1 MKLLTLTVCLV
12 LFVVGIS
19 RTVLAQN
26 KMGSS
31 PALAAESLNREQDGL
46 KGPVRRV
53 RVESAKIVMKGGNL
67 IEGPRV
73 VRGIATYDPAGKK
86 IDSVDYPVEGG
97 TVAGKEQYRY
107 DDKGNIVEMIVR
119 ANDGSILSKEI
130 YEYEFDQLGNWTKMN
145 SSVAVYESGKM
156 SYELTEV
163 TYRNISYYYDQAMET
178 LKDSPSKPA
187 GVTVAQALRSSIPA
201 KQVSVTNQPIS
212 GPAAAEA
219 KKDTLTTAAS
229 VAPAQTTNLTAESPS
244 PKSSDVNADVNATTS
259 TVSASNAVKHVAEDV
274 LRNAAIDLPKP
285 EYSEAARLAQVTGK
299 VEVQILVD
307 DKGQVTNARA
317 TSGNPLLGS
326 AAEAAARKARFSP
339 TKLSSDSSRV
349 YGAISYDFTLPSSAI
364 TALPVTSPAIDIKQ
378 PKPDVRKPEAQPNSE
393 AAALVEK
400 PKAEPNNSEVAT
412 ETKSAY
418 RQGVAF
424 LASGRYQEAIQALNQ
439 AIKVD
444 PNDVSAYIKLG
455 MSYSGLQKDKEAI
468 AVLKMAVQINRSALD
483 APAYFLLG
491 QSYLGLSKNSEALA
505 AFKQALFITRA
516 EAIGLEKEIQKIPTP
531 EQLHY
536 GMGLAYLNSK
546 RFGDSINE
554 LKQVVKL
561 NPKNADAY
569 YALAIA
575 YIGNDNR
582 MGAENQ
588 QKILKLLDADLAR
601 KISIA
606 LAAPPPNAPRCRNIA
621 CR

>member
-12 LFVVGIS
+12 LFALGIS
-19 RTVLAQN
+19 RTVLAQD
-26 KMGSS
+26 KTGSS

-53 RVESAKIVMKGGNL
+53 RMESAKIVMKGGNL
-67 IEGPRV
+67 IEAPRV

-86 IDSVDYPVEGG
+86 IDSVDYPEEGS
-97 TVAGKEQYRY
+97 TVPGKEQYRY

-119 ANDGSILSKEI
+119 GNDGSILSKEI
-130 YEYEFDQLGNWTKMN
+130 YEYEFDQLGNWTKMS
-145 SSVAVYESGKM
+145 SSVAVYESGKLG
-156 SYELTEV
+156 YELTEV

-178 LKDSPSKPA
+178 LTTDS
-187 GVTVAQALRSSIPA
+187 LRSSIPT
-201 KQVSVTNQPIS
+201 KQVSVTNQPIP
-212 GPAAAEA
+212 GPAAADA

-229 VAPAQTTNLTAESPS
+229 VAPAQTTNLIAESPS
-244 PKSSDVNADVNATTS
+244 PKSSDVNATASN
-259 TVSASNAVKHVAEDV
+259 VSASSAVKHVAEDV

-307 DKGQVTNARA
+307 DK
-317 TSGNPLLGS
+317 
-326 AAEAAARKARFSP
+326 
-339 TKLSSDSSRV
+339 
-349 YGAISYDFTLPSSAI
+349 
-364 TALPVTSPAIDIKQ
+364 
-378 PKPDVRKPEAQPNSE
+378 DVRKPEAQPSSE
-393 AAALVEK
+393 TAALVETK
-400 PKAEPNNSEVAT
+400 PKATPNNSEVAT
-412 ETKSAY
+412 VAKSAY
-418 RQGVAF
+418 KKGVAF
-424 LASGRYQEAIQALNQ
+424 LASGRYEEAVEALNQ

-455 MSYSGLQKDKEAI
+455 MSYSELNKDKEAI
-468 AVLKMAVQINRSALD
+468 AVYKMAVQINRSALD
-483 APAYFLLG
+483 APAYYLWG
-491 QSYLGLSKNSEALA
+491 RSYLGLDKNSEALA

-516 EAIGLEKEIQKIPTP
+516 VAIGLEKNLQNLPTA

-536 GMGLAYLNSK
+536 AMGVAYLNSR

-561 NPKNADAY
+561 NPKNAEAY

-582 MGAENQ
+582 MGAESQ
-588 QKILKLLDADLAR
+588 QKMLRLLDAELAKKVR
-601 KISIA
+601 IA
-606 LAAPPPNAPRCRNIA
+606 LSAPPANIPLCRDPPCWI
-621 CR
+621 R